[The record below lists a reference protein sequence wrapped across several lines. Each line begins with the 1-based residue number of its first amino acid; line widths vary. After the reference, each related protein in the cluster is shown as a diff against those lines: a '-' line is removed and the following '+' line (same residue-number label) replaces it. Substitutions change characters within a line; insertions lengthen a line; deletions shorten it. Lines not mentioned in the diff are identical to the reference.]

1 MILPILAL
9 ALGAVV
15 ERSVASARAAPTPK
29 AHRREAAPFD
39 VTIANNLQQMTDEGR
54 QTFRF
59 ETFGDEAFWSDGLGL
74 DRAIAGAKNGGVG
87 DGVSPKTA
95 LALGLKV
102 DMDALPAGWWRR

>member
-1 MILPILAL
+1 MRKTVLILPVLAL

-15 ERSVASARAAPTPK
+15 ERSIISARAAPAPKGTPISK
-29 AHRREAAPFD
+29 LAPFD
-39 VTIANNLQQMTDEGR
+39 VTIAQNTQQMIDEGR

-87 DGVSPKTA
+87 DGVSPK
-95 LALGLKV
+95 
-102 DMDALPAGWWRR
+102 